1 MKTSK
6 KLISKKIKS
15 LDQNRAFHI
24 KNELNKRHFSNKSI
38 LSSLNNCIF
47 KEAEILSQTEQNQI
61 SLLSNAN
68 LNIIKMLNTCANDD
82 ILDESSNIN
91 FSNNKDDT
99 PKDRSLESTVS
110 KWKKRVC
117 QYKESPIHTFK
128 KFKRKPDSL
137 KTNNNFALN
146 SNRDIS
152 SGSLF
157 SERKIEGI
165 NSPIKSNFCFPNRVI
180 NKKEI
185 INEDNKLYE
194 IKKPVVRHSSALDI
208 NRIKKGNIVKKIHTP
223 RKRSKSIIFD
233 DSNHLNNKLKQSKA
247 LINKSRITDGENDV
261 SDYKGFLS
269 EIEIMKINENIH
281 DDINFIQLKKKIS
294 RLKKKMNVDFSQ
306 TKNKKKNSN
315 NHTNIKL
322 NNPNIKEEELNKINT
337 ILEHNNEDTISIKE
351 EKTMISE
358 LNKMPTKKKENV
370 QDKFRNII
378 RKKEIYDSMDDE
390 EYKEEV
396 IDFFISPD
404 SWYIRLFDS
413 LLLFSSMFYFIFVPF
428 FLSRN
433 TLMFECSTFLRTTFI
448 FIDMIYIADL
458 IINFFRAYQNYE
470 EHLIRKTKNIILHY
484 VKTWFVLDFIQAI
497 PYYSIIKFIENNIV
511 RHNHSNLKLNGYNL
525 INPKLYILLLIKIIK
540 VYKLFNDNS
549 TIDYFSRNLS
559 QNEILDDHG
568 GIVITVFITIFILNL
583 TACLFIFLGINTY
596 SSWIIHLNIHD
607 ESYLNIYLT
616 SIYFIIVTITTV
628 GYGDITGQ
636 TVPEITFQ
644 IYLLIIGTIAYSFTI
659 SYISNYIVKSNKK
672 SMTFEKHLEI
682 LQEIKMHHPNMKN
695 SLYNEVLRN
704 INNEQLYEKKDKSL
718 LFDCLP
724 YSLKNKLIIEM
735 YKPLLKNL
743 VFFKN
748 IDNSD
753 FIVKVVTSLKPL
765 ISIKNDVVIEEG
777 DYIKEI
783 IFVKKGII
791 GLNICINLDDPEYS
805 LKKYFGR
812 KQIGKFDESYINL
825 NHKKS
830 FDDNVFNNIFN
841 KSEDSIH
848 HFYNDDNIEDIKIIE
863 IRKNEHFGDALMFLN
878 ERCPLVAKVRTKTA
892 ECLMLRKMEAIEIYS
907 IYPNIWKR
915 INKKS
920 LFNMEQIYQKIRKVV
935 IELSNRYNIN
945 INSYMTCKKPRIRKI
960 CTKIKEE
967 EENIESTDN
976 VKEEKKEEKEEK
988 KEKEGKEAKEKIEK
1002 KEKKGKKDKKEK
1014 KEKCEEILENE
1025 QVKKFLQEQPQ
1036 KIIEFKENMT
1046 NISNNINMNLTLNM
1060 FENMTFFKKNTSLKE
1075 TILSIASNE
1084 MLKKN
1089 SIFKN
1094 TLFSNSNKLN
1104 ITAKSRKSK
1113 SSKSSKKSKKST
1125 IIKMKKTKTY
1135 KENKKENQLINPY
1148 IKYKTLKVKNNNN
1161 IDKHSQIEKIKS
1173 SKRYSTISPPI
1184 LTNLSKMTCDING
1197 SNSSDSSQL
1206 YKKLI
1211 TKKEKVNYT
1220 AFTNLTTTQEKSF
1233 QLNSS
1238 YDNINKISNN
1248 KYIND
1253 INLQTKIKQVLI
1265 RECMDRKILKKK
1277 STFLQIPKF
1286 SNFQNSSTPKNS
1298 KKNVSISSDLDLV
1311 NLSNYQPQILSN
1323 RTQIT
1328 INENRI
1334 NTSMNSKLNRRSVE
1348 GYRTDSKRR
1357 REVLNSSN
1365 KLYDLRRD
1373 KIKNIYEP
1381 KKIKTPIL
1389 EPRRSKNKN
1398 IKVKKKPERINKQLS
1413 IISKNIENT
1422 SKNINNPGEFYM
1434 NLFNNIIA
1442 KESKSMR
1449 EDENSEKLNNSSKII
1464 KQYSGTK
1471 LKETRLSK
1479 GKNSLE
1485 QSFLDSFISLK
1496 ENKTKDSL
1504 NKVRTRQKSG
1514 FKSQL

>member
-765 ISIKNDVVIEEG
+765 I
-777 DYIKEI
+777 
-783 IFVKKGII
+783 
-791 GLNICINLDDPEYS
+791 
-805 LKKYFGR
+805 
-812 KQIGKFDESYINL
+812 
-825 NHKKS
+825 
-830 FDDNVFNNIFN
+830 
-841 KSEDSIH
+841 
-848 HFYNDDNIEDIKIIE
+848 
-863 IRKNEHFGDALMFLN
+863 
-878 ERCPLVAKVRTKTA
+878 
-892 ECLMLRKMEAIEIYS
+892 
-907 IYPNIWKR
+907 
-915 INKKS
+915 
-920 LFNMEQIYQKIRKVV
+920 
-935 IELSNRYNIN
+935 
-945 INSYMTCKKPRIRKI
+945 
-960 CTKIKEE
+960 
-967 EENIESTDN
+967 
-976 VKEEKKEEKEEK
+976 
-988 KEKEGKEAKEKIEK
+988 
-1002 KEKKGKKDKKEK
+1002 
-1014 KEKCEEILENE
+1014 
-1025 QVKKFLQEQPQ
+1025 
-1036 KIIEFKENMT
+1036 
-1046 NISNNINMNLTLNM
+1046 
-1060 FENMTFFKKNTSLKE
+1060 
-1075 TILSIASNE
+1075 
-1084 MLKKN
+1084 
-1089 SIFKN
+1089 
-1094 TLFSNSNKLN
+1094 
-1104 ITAKSRKSK
+1104 
-1113 SSKSSKKSKKST
+1113 
-1125 IIKMKKTKTY
+1125 
-1135 KENKKENQLINPY
+1135 
-1148 IKYKTLKVKNNNN
+1148 
-1161 IDKHSQIEKIKS
+1161 
-1173 SKRYSTISPPI
+1173 
-1184 LTNLSKMTCDING
+1184 
-1197 SNSSDSSQL
+1197 
-1206 YKKLI
+1206 
-1211 TKKEKVNYT
+1211 
-1220 AFTNLTTTQEKSF
+1220 
-1233 QLNSS
+1233 
-1238 YDNINKISNN
+1238 
-1248 KYIND
+1248 
-1253 INLQTKIKQVLI
+1253 
-1265 RECMDRKILKKK
+1265 
-1277 STFLQIPKF
+1277 
-1286 SNFQNSSTPKNS
+1286 
-1298 KKNVSISSDLDLV
+1298 
-1311 NLSNYQPQILSN
+1311 
-1323 RTQIT
+1323 
-1328 INENRI
+1328 
-1334 NTSMNSKLNRRSVE
+1334 
-1348 GYRTDSKRR
+1348 
-1357 REVLNSSN
+1357 
-1365 KLYDLRRD
+1365 
-1373 KIKNIYEP
+1373 
-1381 KKIKTPIL
+1381 
-1389 EPRRSKNKN
+1389 
-1398 IKVKKKPERINKQLS
+1398 
-1413 IISKNIENT
+1413 
-1422 SKNINNPGEFYM
+1422 
-1434 NLFNNIIA
+1434 
-1442 KESKSMR
+1442 
-1449 EDENSEKLNNSSKII
+1449 
-1464 KQYSGTK
+1464 
-1471 LKETRLSK
+1471 
-1479 GKNSLE
+1479 
-1485 QSFLDSFISLK
+1485 
-1496 ENKTKDSL
+1496 
-1504 NKVRTRQKSG
+1504 
-1514 FKSQL
+1514 